1 MNPEDEYDYNITDIN
16 INSFNNKADK
26 GDDDFED
33 WLVTAPLI
41 STDDTYQGTYE
52 RMRIDSNGNVGIG
65 TNSTTTITLNS
76 DYANK
81 YINTKSLKYSMP
93 IDMLYKWYPVQMKE
107 LDNDDEVPF

>member
-41 STDDTYQGTYE
+41 STDDTYQGTY
-52 RMRIDSNGNVGIG
+52 DS
-65 TNSTTTITLNS
+65 TTTTTITLNS

>member
-1 MNPEDEYDYNITDIN
+1 MNPKDEYDYNITDIN

-41 STDDTYQGTYE
+41 STDDTYQGTY
-52 RMRIDSNGNVGIG
+52 D
-65 TNSTTTITLNS
+65 STTTITLNS

-81 YINTKSLKYSMP
+81 SINTKSLKYSMP

>member
-16 INSFNNKADK
+16 INSFNNKSDK

-41 STDDTYQGTYE
+41 STDDTYQGTY
-52 RMRIDSNGNVGIG
+52 D
-65 TNSTTTITLNS
+65 STTTITLNS

>member
-16 INSFNNKADK
+16 INSFNNKSDK

-41 STDDTYQGTYE
+41 STDDTYQGTY
-52 RMRIDSNGNVGIG
+52 D
-65 TNSTTTITLNS
+65 STTTITLNS

-93 IDMLYKWYPVQMKE
+93 IDILYKWYPVQMKE

>member
-1 MNPEDEYDYNITDIN
+1 MNPKDEYDYNITDIN

-41 STDDTYQGTYE
+41 STDDTYQGTY
-52 RMRIDSNGNVGIG
+52 D
-65 TNSTTTITLNS
+65 STTTITLNS

-93 IDMLYKWYPVQMKE
+93 IVMLYKWYPVQMKE

>member
-1 MNPEDEYDYNITDIN
+1 MNPKDEYDYNITDIN

-41 STDDTYQGTYE
+41 STDDTYQGTY
-52 RMRIDSNGNVGIG
+52 DS
-65 TNSTTTITLNS
+65 STTITLNS

-81 YINTKSLKYSMP
+81 SIKYINTQSLKYSMP

>member
-1 MNPEDEYDYNITDIN
+1 MNPKDEYDYNITDIN

-26 GDDDFED
+26 GDNDFDD

-41 STDDTYQGTYE
+41 STDDTYHGTY
-52 RMRIDSNGNVGIG
+52 DSI
-65 TNSTTTITLNS
+65 TTITLDSN
-76 DYANK
+76 YANK
-81 YINTKSLKYSMP
+81 YINTKLLKYSMP

>member
-1 MNPEDEYDYNITDIN
+1 MNPKDEYDYNITDIN

-26 GDDDFED
+26 GDNDFDD

-41 STDDTYQGTYE
+41 RLSTDDTYHGTY
-52 RMRIDSNGNVGIG
+52 DS
-65 TNSTTTITLNS
+65 TSTITLDS

-107 LDNDDEVPF
+107 LNNDDEFPF

>member
-1 MNPEDEYDYNITDIN
+1 MNPKDEYDYNITDIN

-41 STDDTYQGTYE
+41 RTNDTYQGTY
-52 RMRIDSNGNVGIG
+52 D
-65 TNSTTTITLNS
+65 STTTITLNS

>member
-1 MNPEDEYDYNITDIN
+1 MNPKDEYDYNITDIN

-33 WLVTAPLI
+33 WLVTAPLR
-41 STDDTYQGTYE
+41 STDDNYQGTYD
-52 RMRIDSNGNVGIG
+52 R
-65 TNSTTTITLNS
+65 TTTITLNS

>member
-1 MNPEDEYDYNITDIN
+1 MNPKDEYDYNITDIN
-16 INSFNNKADK
+16 INSFNNKSDK

-41 STDDTYQGTYE
+41 STDDTYQGTY
-52 RMRIDSNGNVGIG
+52 D
-65 TNSTTTITLNS
+65 STTTITLNS

>member
-1 MNPEDEYDYNITDIN
+1 MNPKDEDDYNITDIN

-41 STDDTYQGTYE
+41 STDDTYQGTY
-52 RMRIDSNGNVGIG
+52 D
-65 TNSTTTITLNS
+65 STTTITLNS

>member
-1 MNPEDEYDYNITDIN
+1 MNPKDEYDYNITDIN

-41 STDDTYQGTYE
+41 GTNDTYQGTY
-52 RMRIDSNGNVGIG
+52 DS
-65 TNSTTTITLNS
+65 TTTTITLNS

>member
-1 MNPEDEYDYNITDIN
+1 MNPKDEYDYNITDIN

-26 GDDDFED
+26 GDNDFDD
-33 WLVTAPLI
+33 WRVTAPLI
-41 STDDTYQGTYE
+41 RLSTDDTYHGTY
-52 RMRIDSNGNVGIG
+52 DSDSI
-65 TNSTTTITLNS
+65 TTITLDS

-107 LDNDDEVPF
+107 LNNDDEFPF

>member
-1 MNPEDEYDYNITDIN
+1 MNPKDEYDYNITDIN
-16 INSFNNKADK
+16 INSFNNKSDK

-33 WLVTAPLI
+33 WLITAPLI
-41 STDDTYQGTYE
+41 STDDTYQGTY
-52 RMRIDSNGNVGIG
+52 D
-65 TNSTTTITLNS
+65 STTTITLNS

>member
-1 MNPEDEYDYNITDIN
+1 MNPKDKYDYNITDIN

-41 STDDTYQGTYE
+41 STDDTYQGTY
-52 RMRIDSNGNVGIG
+52 D
-65 TNSTTTITLNS
+65 STTTITLNS

-81 YINTKSLKYSMP
+81 SIKYINTQSLKYSMP

>member
-1 MNPEDEYDYNITDIN
+1 MNPKDEYDYNITDIN

-41 STDDTYQGTYE
+41 STDDTYQGTY
-52 RMRIDSNGNVGIG
+52 DSP
-65 TNSTTTITLNS
+65 TTITLNS

-81 YINTKSLKYSMP
+81 SIKYINTQSLKYSMP